1 MRHRISGRHLGRNKK
16 TRKQLL
22 CNLARSVIVGGR
34 IETTLA
40 KAKAVQPL
48 AERLVTYAKSKNLGI
63 KRLALK
69 RLNNDRK
76 TWEIL
81 VNNVAPVFSNV
92 NGGYTRIVKLINRK
106 GDNSPMAILEWS
118 KKMETGTVK
127 KSDENIESKVKETN
141 KTKTAPKRKAKKI

>member
-1 MRHRISGRHLGRNKK
+1 MGRNKK